1 MKKIIMAALAAVLAL
16 AVLGLAGCST
26 GEKAEEETMGVWGY
40 VASGDSALIEVGE
53 SQPDVDV
60 LVVDRVVAPE
70 DSWLVVHLEV
80 DGMPGERV
88 GLMAVAKGES
98 TDIEIPIEG
107 VTTPN
112 VIVALHADRGVEGEF
127 DFDMD
132 AKETTPDRPFFVDSK
147 EVAKVIAVREFGV
160 KADAGTASIEVAD
173 QPGATTTLKVD
184 RALAPTGAW
193 IVVHLDDNGMPGKR
207 VGLLQIP
214 AGESL
219 DVTVELDSSIEL
231 TDKVFVAV
239 HADRGVAG
247 EFEFDM
253 DDKVG
258 SPDQP
263 FFVDDVEVAT
273 AAVVK

>member
-1 MKKIIMAALAAVLAL
+1 MKKIIMAALVAVLAV

-26 GEKAEEETMGVWGY
+26 GDKAEEEAMGVWGY
-40 VASGDSALIEVGE
+40 VASGDDALIEVSE
-53 SQPDVDV
+53 SQPGVDA
-60 LVVDRVVAPE
+60 LVVDRVLAPE

-88 GLMAVAKGES
+88 GLIAVPKGES
-98 TDIEIPIEG
+98 TDVEIPLEG

-112 VIVALHADRGVEGEF
+112 VIVALHADRGVKGEF

-147 EVAKVIAVREFGV
+147 ELAKVIAVREFGV
-160 KADAGTASIEVAD
+160 KADAGTAAIEVAD
-173 QPGATTTLKVD
+173 QPGTTTTLKID

-193 IVVHLDDNGMPGKR
+193 IVVHLDENGMPGKR

-219 DVTVELDSSIEL
+219 GVAVELDSSIPL
-231 TDKVFVAV
+231 TEKLFVAV
-239 HADRGVAG
+239 HADRGAAG
-247 EFEFDM
+247 QFEFDM
-253 DDKVG
+253 EDKVG

-263 FFVDDVEVAT
+263 FFVDGEEVAT
-273 AAVVK
+273 AVVVK